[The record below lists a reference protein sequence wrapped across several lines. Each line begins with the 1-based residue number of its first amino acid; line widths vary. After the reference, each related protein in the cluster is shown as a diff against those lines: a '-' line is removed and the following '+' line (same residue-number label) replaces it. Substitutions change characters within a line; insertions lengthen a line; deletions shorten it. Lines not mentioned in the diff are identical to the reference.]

1 MLNKSHV
8 VEFAKLF
15 KPSPLGNEVNW
26 LILYLKSLSKP
37 VIKQRMEGE
46 STVDNVQSE
55 GSMNS
60 ESFNC

>member
-8 VEFAKLF
+8 VELAKPF
-15 KPSPLGNEVNW
+15 KPPLIGNEVNW